1 MIVPDANL
9 LLHAYDSSSP
19 YHEVAKGWWKVYLE
33 GDEIVGLTYPVLFA
47 FVRVGT
53 KTPAY
58 ATPMSVPEA
67 ARVVS
72 SWLDR
77 RSVRVL
83 REDAQHFERVIAL
96 LVEAG
101 SSGGNLVTDAQIAAI
116 AIAHQATVHTNDRDF
131 QRFKGLKTFYPL
143 D

>member
-9 LLHAYDSSSP
+9 LLHAYDSASP
-19 YHEVAKGWWKVYLE
+19 YHEVAKRWWKSCLE
-33 GDEIVGLTYPVLFA
+33 GDEVVGLTHPVLFA

-58 ATPMSVPEA
+58 ATPMSVSEA
-67 ARVVS
+67 SHIVL
-72 SWLDR
+72 SWLER
-77 RSVRVL
+77 KVVRTL
-83 REDAQHFERVIAL
+83 PEDPQHFERVIRL
-96 LVEAG
+96 LTEAG

-131 QRFKGLKTFYPL
+131 QRFKGLKTFYPF